1 MPVKSTQNGIFGEEE
16 ENAATAD
23 SSEDEGR
30 VGNVQVKAKVSS
42 RKRRREVSSESDDD
56 TPRLTVVK
64 SKRRRRHSPEIVP
77 SEDEELHVPRSKRK
91 KTTKL
96 SDDEEP
102 RPPRASKTRTSKRKP
117 TQDDESD
124 ESDMI
129 EVMPARGRRH
139 KAARHPPDSEEQEE
153 EEDAPSR
160 SKRRRI
166 RKRPVTPSESEKSE
180 EEEEDEEEGEIDNA
194 NETDE
199 DDGEEREDLQED
211 LAFLRSSPLPDRGK
225 LRSAHEKP
233 KSERQKALEALK
245 KRRAGTSDPPSSATP
260 VRGRRIVIESDSDS
274 ELEII
279 KEEQESDE
287 ENVSDPDDE
296 EEELSD
302 RDANALDMFLEDED
316 DENFIDNDADAVI
329 GEPILGPDDVMPLV
343 ISRLSSSK
351 PKELFK
357 YAIEWM
363 VMKKIFP
370 GFDSRSDIY
379 RITFQKLDDE
389 VKGLANSKFSSSAW
403 TSDFTRALR
412 ARPNLMMMEISRQK
426 KDIMDAHCEA
436 CNRRNHPASE
446 ELMFSG
452 QPYNAESL
460 EPLDNDTDSDS
471 NKDSDDDD
479 DSELSADSEAGLNG
493 EKPTYDAQG
502 SRIPPESKT
511 FCLGRTCKANAQV
524 AHTLHHWRYHLYS
537 WVKDHLAREGYLTA
551 EKLVQ
556 RDGWTDKKREK
567 AALKMVRKME
577 EGGEIRKL
585 YHLYK
590 DQITYATE
598 ARHDERFH
606 RR

>member
-1 MPVKSTQNGIFGEEE
+1 MFGEEE
-16 ENAATAD
+16 QDVATAD
-23 SSEDEGR
+23 TSENEDRGD
-30 VGNVQVKAKVSS
+30 NIQVKAKVKS
-42 RKRRREVSSESDDD
+42 RKRRREEASSESEDDRR
-56 TPRLTVVK
+56 TITVVK
-64 SKRRRRHSPEIVP
+64 NKRRRRHSPEVVA
-77 SEDEELHVPRSKRK
+77 SEDEELRVPRSKQK
-91 KTTKL
+91 KAAGQKL
-96 SDDEEP
+96 
-102 RPPRASKTRTSKRKP
+102 A
-117 TQDDESD
+117 QDDESD
-124 ESDMI
+124 DDSDIVKVRPTRSQRGKAGRHHSDMD
-129 EVMPARGRRH
+129 EVA
-139 KAARHPPDSEEQEE
+139 
-153 EEDAPSR
+153 EDAPSR
-160 SKRRRI
+160 NKRRRI
-166 RKRPVTPSESEKSE
+166 RKRPTTPTETEDSEQNE
-180 EEEEDEEEGEIDNA
+180 EEEGEGHGANA
-194 NETDE
+194 TDE
-199 DDGEEREDLQED
+199 DDGAEQEDLQQD

-225 LRSAHEKP
+225 LRSAHDKP

-260 VRGRRIVIESDSDS
+260 GRGRRIVIESDSDS

-279 KEEQESDE
+279 KEERESE
-287 ENVSDPDDE
+287 EDVVSDPDEDE
-296 EEELSD
+296 DEDLSD

-343 ISRLSSSK
+343 LSRLSSSK

-363 VMKKIFP
+363 VMKKIYP
-370 GFDSRSDIY
+370 GFDSRNEVY
-379 RITFQKLDDE
+379 RLTFQKLDDE

-412 ARPNLMMMEISRQK
+412 ARPDLMMMEISRQK
-426 KDIMDAHCEA
+426 IDIMDAHCEA

-446 ELMFSG
+446 ELMFTG

-460 EPLDNDTDSDS
+460 EPLDNDSDSDS
-471 NKDSDDDD
+471 NKDDDDDD
-479 DSELSADSEAGLNG
+479 DSELSAESEEELNG

-556 RDGWTDKKREK
+556 RDSWTDKKREK
-567 AALKMVRKME
+567 SALKIVKKME
-577 EGGEIRKL
+577 EGGEIKKL

-598 ARHDERFH
+598 ARHDERYH
-606 RR
+606 RGRELG